1 MSWLQAPK
9 ANQAPGKRPRRDPEK
24 SAASKLDYETK
35 RKRNFLP
42 SWTEKFPWLR
52 YTEEAG
58 EEYMMYCSTCRSL
71 PDIADTS
78 SSLFKGTGSFRY
90 DTLSTHALRLHR
102 MEETMLVKMTNIMH
116 AAYYVARTEQPFT
129 HFTTLHGLIKRTG
142 GQLPNCY
149 ASNMASFSVAGL
161 VDWRERLVGFG
172 SDGAAVN
179 VGCRTGV
186 ATRFKEQVPH
196 LIPIHCIAH
205 RLELGVVSAIKENP
219 KMQQLQ
225 ATLCSIYEQYHYA
238 PKALREL
245 RMIAEAMEEK
255 VLKPTT
261 LHGARWVPYVHCAAK
276 VLCDSFPVILAHFED
291 MASLERRPKPS
302 AAVTGRAKKVSSY
315 LKDYG
320 SVLFLHFLC
329 HVLDHL
335 ATLSKVFQKD
345 SVTVCEAVE
354 SQERCFWNLSSLK
367 TRMGLCMETFVEQS
381 NGSGCYKGVQLNRAS
396 SSTLEPQRAAVID
409 AVISHLDERL
419 KDLHQDSIVA
429 KFRALDP
436 SCWPKYDHTDAV
448 ARETFTQHGQEEIKS
463 LSGFYKELLAK
474 AGITPEEVIAEYA
487 QYKSFALRR
496 SAVPMRDIFLSVLQ
510 SEERRAMFR
519 CLCHL
524 IEIYM
529 VLPVSTAVCERG
541 FSTMKRVKTDWR
553 SSLTTA
559 QLQRLMFISIQ
570 GPALED
576 FDAASAAQRW
586 WTSSLRRRR
595 PGFNPWSS
603 RERGDEEDELVLMG
617 SEDELEE

>member
-1 MSWLQAPK
+1 M
-9 ANQAPGKRPRRDPEK
+9 
-24 SAASKLDYETK
+24 
-35 RKRNFLP
+35 
-42 SWTEKFPWLR
+42 
-52 YTEEAG
+52 
-58 EEYMMYCSTCRSL
+58 
-71 PDIADTS
+71 
-78 SSLFKGTGSFRY
+78 
-90 DTLSTHALRLHR
+90 
-102 MEETMLVKMTNIMH
+102 
-116 AAYYVARTEQPFT
+116 
-129 HFTTLHGLIKRTG
+129 
-142 GQLPNCY
+142 
-149 ASNMASFSVAGL
+149 
-161 VDWRERLVGFG
+161 
-172 SDGAAVN
+172 
-179 VGCRTGV
+179 
-186 ATRFKEQVPH
+186 
-196 LIPIHCIAH
+196 
-205 RLELGVVSAIKENP
+205 
-219 KMQQLQ
+219 
-225 ATLCSIYEQYHYA
+225 
-238 PKALREL
+238 
-245 RMIAEAMEEK
+245 
-255 VLKPTT
+255 
-261 LHGARWVPYVHCAAK
+261 
-276 VLCDSFPVILAHFED
+276 
-291 MASLERRPKPS
+291 
-302 AAVTGRAKKVSSY
+302 
-315 LKDYG
+315 
-320 SVLFLHFLC
+320 
-329 HVLDHL
+329 
-335 ATLSKVFQKD
+335 
-345 SVTVCEAVE
+345 
-354 SQERCFWNLSSLK
+354 
-367 TRMGLCMETFVEQS
+367 
-381 NGSGCYKGVQLNRAS
+381 
-396 SSTLEPQRAAVID
+396 
-409 AVISHLDERL
+409 DERL

-448 ARETFTQHGQEEIKS
+448 ARETFTQHGQEEMKS

-524 IEIYM
+524 MEIYM

>member
-1 MSWLQAPK
+1 MELEKLLQKLKLAKYFSVMIDGATDTATLENELVYVRYMDTEGPINSYLKIEDVKHANAAGVLEAVYAVWLAWWIGGSVWWALGVMVQQSMLDAG
-9 ANQAPGKRPRRDPEK
+9 QVLLL
-24 SAASKLDYETK
+24 ASKSKSRISY
-35 RKRNFLP
+35 P
-42 SWTEKFPWLR
+42 SI
-52 YTEEAG
+52 A
-58 EEYMMYCSTCRSL
+58 SL
-71 PDIADTS
+71 IVWS
-78 SSLFKGTGSFRY
+78 
-90 DTLSTHALRLHR
+90 
-102 MEETMLVKMTNIMH
+102 
-116 AAYYVARTEQPFT
+116 
-129 HFTTLHGLIKRTG
+129 
-142 GQLPNCY
+142 
-149 ASNMASFSVAGL
+149 
-161 VDWRERLVGFG
+161 W
-172 SDGAAVN
+172 
-179 VGCRTGV
+179 
-186 ATRFKEQVPH
+186 
-196 LIPIHCIAH
+196 
-205 RLELGVVSAIKENP
+205 VVSAIKENP

-261 LHGARWVPYVHCAAK
+261 LHGARWVPYVHRAAK

-329 HVLDHL
+329 DVLDHL

-448 ARETFTQHGQEEIKS
+448 ERETFTQH
-463 LSGFYKELLAK
+463 
-474 AGITPEEVIAEYA
+474 
-487 QYKSFALRR
+487 
-496 SAVPMRDIFLSVLQ
+496 
-510 SEERRAMFR
+510 EERRAMFR

-524 IEIYM
+524 MEIYM

>member
-71 PDIADTS
+71 PDIADT
-78 SSLFKGTGSFRY
+78 
-90 DTLSTHALRLHR
+90 
-102 MEETMLVKMTNIMH
+102 
-116 AAYYVARTEQPFT
+116 
-129 HFTTLHGLIKRTG
+129 
-142 GQLPNCY
+142 
-149 ASNMASFSVAGL
+149 
-161 VDWRERLVGFG
+161 
-172 SDGAAVN
+172 
-179 VGCRTGV
+179 
-186 ATRFKEQVPH
+186 
-196 LIPIHCIAH
+196 
-205 RLELGVVSAIKENP
+205 
-219 KMQQLQ
+219 
-225 ATLCSIYEQYHYA
+225 
-238 PKALREL
+238 
-245 RMIAEAMEEK
+245 
-255 VLKPTT
+255 
-261 LHGARWVPYVHCAAK
+261 
-276 VLCDSFPVILAHFED
+276 
-291 MASLERRPKPS
+291 
-302 AAVTGRAKKVSSY
+302 
-315 LKDYG
+315 
-320 SVLFLHFLC
+320 
-329 HVLDHL
+329 
-335 ATLSKVFQKD
+335 
-345 SVTVCEAVE
+345 
-354 SQERCFWNLSSLK
+354 
-367 TRMGLCMETFVEQS
+367 
-381 NGSGCYKGVQLNRAS
+381 
-396 SSTLEPQRAAVID
+396 
-409 AVISHLDERL
+409 
-419 KDLHQDSIVA
+419 
-429 KFRALDP
+429 
-436 SCWPKYDHTDAV
+436 
-448 ARETFTQHGQEEIKS
+448 ETFTQHGQEEMKS

-524 IEIYM
+524 MEIYM

-617 SEDELEE
+617 SEDAFFAVQPIHF